1 MSLIAISARLEIEA
15 GRIDDYLA
23 AVADIIER
31 TRAEAGCRVYA
42 FARDIQIPNVLW
54 ISEEWDSDAALD
66 EHLKSPHI
74 RAFLKQVADIGLPSV
89 DVRKYTV
96 SAVGTV
102 EHPHLD

>member
-15 GRIDDYLA
+15 GRIDEYLA
-23 AVADIIER
+23 AVSDIIER

-54 ISEEWDSDAALD
+54 ISEEWDSDDALN

-74 RAFLKQVADIGLPSV
+74 QAFLKRVADIALPSV

-102 EHPHLD
+102 EH

>member
-23 AVADIIER
+23 AVADIIEP

-42 FARDIQIPNVLW
+42 FARDIQIPNVVW

-74 RAFLKQVADIGLPSV
+74 RAFLQQVADIGLPSV

-102 EHPHLD
+102 EH

>member
-15 GRIDDYLA
+15 GRIDEYLA
-23 AVADIIER
+23 AAADVIKQ

-42 FARDIQIPNVLW
+42 FARDIQIPNVVW
-54 ISEEWDSDAALD
+54 ISEECDSDAALS

-74 RAFLKQVADIGLPSV
+74 SAFLKQVADIGLPSL

-96 SAVGTV
+96 SVVGTV
-102 EHPHLD
+102 EHPLAD